1 MEVKRS
7 DLPDSEEEKR
17 DASLTPADPLPPLVN
32 FLEYF
37 SLNLNLFK
45 YGFLNPNHFSKSLCE
60 IRCPSDR
67 PRISSGLRTSEI

>member
-7 DLPDSEEEKR
+7 ALPDSEEAKR
-17 DASLTPADPLPPLVN
+17 DASLPPADPLPPLVN

-37 SLNLNLFK
+37 SLNLNLFEC
-45 YGFLNPNHFSKSLCE
+45 GSLNPNHFSRGLCE

-67 PRISSGLRTSEI
+67 LNFIGLENK

>member
-7 DLPDSEEEKR
+7 ALTDSEEAKR
-17 DASLTPADPLPPLVN
+17 NASLKPADPSPPLVN

-37 SLNLNLFK
+37 SLNLNLFE
-45 YGFLNPNHFSKSLCE
+45 YGSLNPNHFSQGLCE

-67 PRISSGLRTSEI
+67 LNFIGLENK